1 MVTLSLLSALAQSGI
16 AVSSAK
22 VGPDYIDPCFH
33 TESSGR
39 SCFNI
44 DQWAMRDQTIANN
57 LSTLQT
63 NSDLVIIEGVMGL
76 FDGPE
81 TGSGSTADLA
91 AKLGLPVILTVNC
104 SHQAQSIAALV
115 SGFANFRKDVHI
127 AGVILNWVSSERHTR
142 LLTKAVEDIGLKV
155 IGAVPR
161 VNDLQ
166 LPSRHLG
173 LVQAHEHPEIQTFIE
188 RAGKIGAASIDLESL
203 QNLAQPL
210 PSPSNTP
217 LTSLPPLGQHIAIAR
232 DEAFGFIYPHLI
244 ENWRASGAEISFFSP
259 LANQA
264 PNTSAN
270 AIFLPGGYPELHG
283 DTLANNTTFLDAL
296 RISKALIYGEC
307 GGYMMLGDG
316 IIDKDGNRHQ
326 MAGLL
331 PVTTSFAKRKLTLG
345 YRTLTHNSAL
355 PWPKTLKA
363 HEFHFSTVENQNAAD
378 PLFEATDTNGTP
390 IPAMGLK
397 RGNVM
402 GSYAHIIDEA
412 P

>member
-1 MVTLSLLSALAQSGI
+1 
-16 AVSSAK
+16 
-22 VGPDYIDPCFH
+22 
-33 TESSGR
+33 
-39 SCFNI
+39 
-44 DQWAMRDQTIANN
+44 
-57 LSTLQT
+57 
-63 NSDLVIIEGVMGL
+63 MGL

-81 TGSGSTADLA
+81 TGEGSTADLA
-91 AKLGLPVILTVNC
+91 ARLNLPVILTVNC

-115 SGFANFRKDVHI
+115 SGFASFRKDVHI

-142 LLTKAVEDIGLKV
+142 MLTDAVEALGIKV

-188 RAGKIGAASIDLESL
+188 RAGKIGAASVDLELLVSL
-203 QNLAQPL
+203 AKPL
-210 PSPSNTP
+210 PHTTNNNRT
-217 LTSLPPLGQHIAIAR
+217 TLPPLGQHIAIAR
-232 DEAFGFIYPHLI
+232 DEAFGFLYPHLL
-244 ENWRASGAEISFFSP
+244 ENWRAAGAQISFFSP

-264 PNTSAN
+264 PDTSAN

-283 DTLANNTTFLDAL
+283 STLANNVTFLDAL
-296 RISKALIYGEC
+296 RSTNAPVYGEC
-307 GGYMMLGDG
+307 GGYMVLGDA
-316 IIDKDGNRHQ
+316 IIDKDGNSHQ

-331 PVTTSFAKRKLTLG
+331 PVTTSFATRKLTLG

-355 PWPKTLKA
+355 PWPKHLKA
-363 HEFHFSTVENQNAAD
+363 HEFHFSTVENQSAAD
-378 PLFEATDTNGTP
+378 PLFEATDTNGSALP
-390 IPAMGLK
+390 PMGLK